1 MDDVTAAVYK
11 HGEILRY
18 CLVLDMLMSSMLSMI
33 KSELASRVI
42 PVRQCSDPIDGNF
55 LGNGMNHEMEI
66 EI

>member
-11 HGEILRY
+11 HGENLGY
-18 CLVLDMLMSSMLSMI
+18 CSVLGMLMRMLSII

-55 LGNGMNHEMEI
+55 LGNGMNH
-66 EI
+66 